1 MREDTPSRTAE
12 AMALFRALEDAR
24 PRGARLF
31 ADPYARAFLRAPLKL
46 VVSLSKIPGLLGPVR
61 SFIDRRWP
69 GALSSG
75 VARTRFIDDRVCAAL
90 SDGVEQLILLGA
102 GFDSRPYRLSGC
114 ERITVFEVDHP
125 ATLARRQQV
134 LASLRGS
141 CAWVRSVP
149 IDFDRDRIETVL
161 ATAGYDA
168 DRPTLFLWEGV
179 TNYLTESA
187 IDHTLRWC
195 ASSRAAARII
205 FTYVHRGVLDDPG
218 AFFGATRM
226 LATFEALGERW
237 TFGLDPSQLPEF
249 LKARGLHLD
258 EDVGATQYRARYFG
272 AAAAAMRGYEFYR
285 IACAHV
291 ADRPR

>member
-1 MREDTPSRTAE
+1 
-12 AMALFRALEDAR
+12 MALFRALEDAR

-46 VVSLSKIPGLLGPVR
+46 VVSLAKIPGLLGPVR

-69 GALSSG
+69 GTLSSG

-90 SDGVEQLILLGA
+90 SDGVEQLVLLGA
-102 GFDSRPYRLSGC
+102 GFDSRPYRLGGC

-161 ATAGYDA
+161 AAAGYVA
-168 DRPTLFLWEGV
+168 DRPTLF
-179 TNYLTESA
+179 
-187 IDHTLRWC
+187 
-195 ASSRAAARII
+195 
-205 FTYVHRGVLDDPG
+205 P
-218 AFFGATRM
+218 
-226 LATFEALGERW
+226 LGRCH
-237 TFGLDPSQLPEF
+237 QLPDRERHRSHPA
-249 LKARGLHLD
+249 LVRSLASAGSDHLHLCPSRSTRRP
-258 EDVGATQYRARYFG
+258 GSLLRRYANAG
-272 AAAAAMRGYEFYR
+272 DLRG
-285 IACAHV
+285 
-291 ADRPR
+291 PW